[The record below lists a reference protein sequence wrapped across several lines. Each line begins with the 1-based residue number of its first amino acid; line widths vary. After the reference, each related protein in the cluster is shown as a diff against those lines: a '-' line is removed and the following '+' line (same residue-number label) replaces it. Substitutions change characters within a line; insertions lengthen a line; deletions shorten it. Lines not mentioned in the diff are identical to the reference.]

1 MKNITCQSGKFLLGL
16 LFLFTTACSTPD
28 NSEPPAELTEIEK
41 AEPVVELW
49 TVDTGSGANE
59 NYFDMPP
66 LAIGDKIYT
75 IDAEGLIYQVDGIKG
90 RSEWSY
96 DSELRSMTGLA
107 GNSTSLF
114 ATSREGDIVRLDFTD
129 DKKLKQV
136 WTQQL
141 NSEIRSRVS
150 VDGDQLFV
158 RTVDGKLSA
167 LDINSGQ
174 ILWSVSRRVP
184 ALSLTGNS
192 QPVVINDLV
201 IAGFDNGKLTAF
213 ERKNGSTVWETSIGS
228 PAGRT
233 EIERL
238 IDLDGQFLVRDG
250 VVYACTFQGNL
261 TAITA
266 NSGQVIWSRK
276 FSSFKSIE
284 ADEEALYLTDERSHI
299 WSIDRRTGSA
309 FWKQEVLNARKLT
322 APRLIDGKIVVADLQ
337 GYVHYLSKLDGQLL
351 ARIQPDSDRY
361 ISQPIS
367 MGSKAIL
374 LNNVG
379 QLTALSQNK

>member
-1 MKNITCQSGKFLLGL
+1 MKNITWHFGKALTGL
-16 LFLFTTACSTPD
+16 LLIFSTACSTPD
-28 NSEPPAELTEIEK
+28 NSEPPAELTKIEN
-41 AEPVVELW
+41 AESVHELW
-49 TVDTGSGANE
+49 SVDTGSGADE
-59 NYFDMPP
+59 NYFNMPP

-75 IDAEGLIYQVDGIKG
+75 IDLEGLIYQVDAVKG

-96 DSELRSMTGLA
+96 DSELLSMTGLA
-107 GNSTSLF
+107 GNETSLF
-114 ATSREGDIVRLDFTD
+114 ATSREGHVVRLDFTD
-129 DKKLKQV
+129 DDLKQV

-141 NSEIRSRVS
+141 NSEIRSRAM

-167 LDINSGQ
+167 LDINSGKIQ
-174 ILWSVSRRVP
+174 WSVSRRVP

-192 QPVVINDLV
+192 QPAVVNDLV

-228 PAGRT
+228 PGGRT

-250 VVYACTFQGNL
+250 VIYACTYQGNL
-261 TAITA
+261 AAITA
-266 NSGQVIWSRK
+266 NTGQVVWSRK

-322 APRLIDGKIVVADLQ
+322 APRLVDGKIVVADLQ

-361 ISQPIS
+361 ISQPLS

-379 QLTALSQNK
+379 QLTALSQHK